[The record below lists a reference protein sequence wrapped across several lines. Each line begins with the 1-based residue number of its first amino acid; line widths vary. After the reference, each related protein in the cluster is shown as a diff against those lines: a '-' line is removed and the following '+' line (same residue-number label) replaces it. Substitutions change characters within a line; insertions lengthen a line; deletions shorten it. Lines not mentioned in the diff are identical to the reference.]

1 LLKLFCN
8 NWKTLYTLITSI
20 QGFLYMPRIQPAISS
35 DLQKLAQDLGG
46 RLALARGRRQLS
58 ATLFAERMGISRNT
72 LARLESGDTG
82 VALGM
87 YLKALRILGL
97 ESSLA
102 LVAQEDPLGR
112 KLQDQ
117 VTLDEMPARV
127 PRPLRRAQ
135 PGNLATTTPG
145 APPLFSSLLKK
156 KP

>member
-1 LLKLFCN
+1 
-8 NWKTLYTLITSI
+8 
-20 QGFLYMPRIQPAISS
+20 MPRIQPAISS
-35 DLQKLAQDLGG
+35 DLQKLAQDFGG
-46 RLALARGRRQLS
+46 RLALARGRRKLS
-58 ATLFAERMGISRNT
+58 STLFAERMGISRNT

-117 VTLDEMPARV
+117 VTLEEMPGRG
-127 PRPLRRAQ
+127 PRPPRRAL
-135 PGNLATTTPG
+135 PGHLATTTPG
-145 APPLFSSLLKK
+145 VQPLFSSLLKK